1 MGPLS
6 QETQLFVARSTLVAY
21 FLSKTV
27 GGPKKLYYKS
37 PTQRRDVAATY
48 AKPWSVLPEHNQGIG
63 RYYMTFEILKRNRA
77 ALQYKASACEHIS
90 KGLPLALSGQRTET
104 RFHNDS
110 ILHNRTVVHKR
121 EHARRLEEF
130 VDCRPS
136 FHVALPAGL
145 HHFPNIFHQSITEI
159 RIGVRC
165 WLQRALPV

>member
-77 ALQYKASACEHIS
+77 ALQYKANACEHRS
-90 KGLPLALSGQRTET
+90 KGLPRHCPARGPKQGFITTQSSIIGRWST
-104 RFHNDS
+104 RESMQGVLRSSWTVGRAFTSRSQQAS
-110 ILHNRTVVHKR
+110 I
-121 EHARRLEEF
+121 
-130 VDCRPS
+130 
-136 FHVALPAGL
+136 
-145 HHFPNIFHQSITEI
+145 IFQISS
-159 RIGVRC
+159 VS
-165 WLQRALPV
+165 P